1 MADDIEEKRKA
12 ILHRINR
19 LEKES
24 KERTRKKQ
32 ISEIVEKIEGRLN

>member
-12 ILHRINR
+12 ILHRLDR

-24 KERTRKKQ
+24 KERARKKQ
-32 ISEIVEKIEGRLN
+32 LNEIAEKVKGM